1 MNRNRLLLIGFVAIA
16 LGGFISLSV
25 YRSLESS
32 TAANRRAGAGVLVA
46 ADNIQLGARIEEKD
60 LKLVSMP
67 EADVPQG
74 SFRDKSQVVGRGAI
88 LPISQGD
95 FILRNKI
102 AGQNAGSGL
111 PALIPPGML
120 AMSVRVNEVVGVAGF
135 VQPGTRVDVLVT
147 ATPSGANE
155 EQTSTVLRN
164 VAVIAAGQRLE
175 HNSSGEA
182 QVSPVITL
190 LVSPDDAQRLSLASN
205 EGRIQ
210 LALRNPL
217 DTNQASL
224 PPTSAGS
231 LFGRQAAP
239 AATHVVRH
247 TATHAQAAPAP
258 PEAFSV
264 EVYKGTKKEETKFDE
279 ESNGQTN

>member
-1 MNRNRLLLIGFVAIA
+1 MNRNRLLLIGLLAIA
-16 LGGFISLSV
+16 LGGFISLTV
-25 YRSLESS
+25 YHNLESKGG
-32 TAANRRAGAGVLVA
+32 ANNHSGIGVLVA
-46 ADNIQLGARIEEKD
+46 AHDIQLGARIEGKD
-60 LKLVSMP
+60 LNVVT
-67 EADVPQG
+67 VP
-74 SFRDKSQVVGRGAI
+74 RDGVPHGAFIDKAQVIGRGAI
-88 LPISQGD
+88 LPISEGD
-95 FILRNKI
+95 FILPNKI
-102 AGQNAGSGL
+102 AGENAGSGL

-147 ATPSGANE
+147 GTPSGSNE
-155 EQTSTVLRN
+155 NQTTTVLRD

-217 DTNQASL
+217 DTNQANL

-239 AATHVVRH
+239 VAATHSVKH
-247 TATHAQAAPAP
+247 TAVVHVQAAPAEEP
-258 PEAFSV
+258 FSV
-264 EVYKGTKKEETKFDE
+264 EIYKGAKKETKTFD
-279 ESNGQTN
+279 GQNN

>member
-1 MNRNRLLLIGFVAIA
+1 MNRNRLFMIGLIAIA

-25 YRSLESS
+25 YHNLESKGGAS
-32 TAANRRAGAGVLVA
+32 NRSGVGVIVA
-46 ADNIQLGARIEEKD
+46 ADDIQLGTRIADKD
-60 LKLVSMP
+60 LKVVNIP
-67 EADVPQG
+67 KDDVPQR
-74 SFRDKSQVVGRGAI
+74 SFTDKAQVIGRGAI
-88 LPISQGD
+88 LPISSGD
-95 FILRNKI
+95 FILDNKL

-147 ATPSGANE
+147 ATPSGGNE
-155 EQTSTVLRN
+155 NQTSTVLRD

-217 DTNQASL
+217 DTNEANL
-224 PPTSAGS
+224 PPTSASS
-231 LFGRQAAP
+231 LFGRQSAP
-239 AATHVVRH
+239 AP
-247 TATHAQAAPAP
+247 ATHAVKHAAIAHVQAPTAVQPYSI
-258 PEAFSV
+258 EI
-264 EVYKGTKKEETKFDE
+264 YKGSKKEEKTFD
-279 ESNGQTN
+279 GQNN